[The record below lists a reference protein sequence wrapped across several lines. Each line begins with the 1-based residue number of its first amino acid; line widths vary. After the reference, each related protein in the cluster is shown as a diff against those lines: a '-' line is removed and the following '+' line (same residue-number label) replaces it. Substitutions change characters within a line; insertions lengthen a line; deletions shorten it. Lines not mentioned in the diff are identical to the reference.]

1 MSIAAWGQSSM
12 ILLDGTYY
20 IFSRRMFGMTNF
32 RDWTNKFYAFSKTG
46 KNSQKPTS
54 CKYLTAYYYLH
65 CQNDTLVARIGSRK
79 GARTLY
85 SDKRGQ
91 SWNLSGKQSLC
102 SRKIL
107 RIQFSGTRARTFDPV
122 QNRRSP
128 KHEHLHGRQTESRQT
143 HRPERVQIDR
153 RHEKMAG
160 HHRAPTNHEIA
171 LFLRPEQPAVAPL
184 RTTTTCIYAN
194 RRTMIP

>member
-1 MSIAAWGQSSM
+1 MT
-12 ILLDGTYY
+12 LLDGTYY
-20 IFSRRMFGMTNF
+20 ILSRRMFDMTNF
-32 RDWTNKFYAFSKTG
+32 RDWTDKFYAFSKTG
-46 KNSQKPTS
+46 EKLSEIDISQVFTS
-54 CKYLTAYYYLH
+54 YHYLH

-85 SDKRGQ
+85 FDKRGQ

-107 RIQFSGTRARTFDPV
+107 CIQFSGTRARTFDPV

-160 HHRAPTNHEIA
+160 HHRAPTNHGIA

>member
-1 MSIAAWGQSSM
+1 MT
-12 ILLDGTYY
+12 LLDGTYY
-20 IFSRRMFGMTNF
+20 ILSRRMFDMTNF
-32 RDWTNKFYAFSKTG
+32 RDWTDKFYAFSKTG
-46 KNSQKPTS
+46 EKLSEIDISQVFTS
-54 CKYLTAYYYLH
+54 YHYLH

-85 SDKRGQ
+85 FDKRGQ
-91 SWNLSGKQSLC
+91 SWNLSGKQRLC

-122 QNRRSP
+122 QNRRSS

-153 RHEKMAG
+153 GMKKWLDIIG
-160 HHRAPTNHEIA
+160 
-171 LFLRPEQPAVAPL
+171 RP
-184 RTTTTCIYAN
+184 
-194 RRTMIP
+194 RTMELLSSFVRNNRLLHLFGRQRRVYMPIGGR

>member
-1 MSIAAWGQSSM
+1 MT
-12 ILLDGTYY
+12 LLDGTYY
-20 IFSRRMFGMTNF
+20 ILSRRMFDMTNF
-32 RDWTNKFYAFSKTG
+32 RDWTDKFYAFSKTG
-46 KNSQKPTS
+46 EKLSEIDISQVFTS
-54 CKYLTAYYYLH
+54 YHYLH

-85 SDKRGQ
+85 FDKRGQ

-107 RIQFSGTRARTFDPV
+107 RIQFSGTHARTFDPV
-122 QNRRSP
+122 QNRRSS

-153 RHEKMAG
+153 RLEKMAG
-160 HHRAPTNHEIA
+160 HHRAPTNHGIV